1 VKPSEPINQANCTNA
16 PPSSTAHDRPRIA
29 RRPNSNLLPQCAAS
43 RVRRWHSCAVRWIS
57 AYQFDRL
64 PVDAPLSVELDGVVV
79 CLVRT
84 CDKVF
89 AINDECT
96 HAEIPLSEGDVDHCE
111 IECFL
116 HGSRFDLR
124 TGAVL
129 NPPATRPVMTFP
141 VRIVD
146 GDVQV
151 ALP

>member
-1 VKPSEPINQANCTNA
+1 M
-16 PPSSTAHDRPRIA
+16 
-29 RRPNSNLLPQCAAS
+29 
-43 RVRRWHSCAVRWIS
+43 RWIS

-64 PVDAPLSVELDGVVV
+64 QVDAPISVELDGVVV

-84 CDKVF
+84 CEEVF

-96 HAEIPLSEGDVDHCE
+96 HAEVPLSEGEVDACA
-111 IECFL
+111 IECWL

-124 TGAVL
+124 SGAVL
-129 NPPATRPVMTFP
+129 NPPATSPVMTFA
-141 VRIVD
+141 VRVAD